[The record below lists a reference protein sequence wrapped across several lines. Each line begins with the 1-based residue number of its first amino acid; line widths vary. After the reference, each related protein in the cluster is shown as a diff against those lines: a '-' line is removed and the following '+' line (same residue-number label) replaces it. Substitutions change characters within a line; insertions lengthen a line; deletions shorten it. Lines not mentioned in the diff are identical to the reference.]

1 VSLRALVVDDEPL
14 CRERIRSML
23 ARWPQFTTVEEC
35 AFGTDA
41 VARLRGADFDLLFL
55 DVAMPDRN
63 GFEVLEQAGLDR
75 VRLVI
80 FITAYADYAVDA
92 FEIHAFDYL
101 LKPVDL
107 RRFGEA
113 VDRAVDA
120 LSCGDASGARRG
132 EAPPRLSS
140 TVPFGDASTASRL
153 GRLLETVRPSPD
165 GWAERLL
172 VHKGPHLVFVQTS
185 DVDWFESAGN
195 YVDVRVGRETY
206 VLRQSL
212 VQLEAQLEG
221 DLFVRI
227 HRHLVVNLDAL
238 RALRGEA
245 GECVAV
251 LRTGETLVVSRRC
264 RQKLESRFT
273 ARRQRRA

>member
-1 VSLRALVVDDEPL
+1 MSLRALVVDDEPL

-23 ARWPQFTTVEEC
+23 ARWPQFTTVEDC

-55 DVAMPDRN
+55 DVAMPDRS

-80 FITAYADYAVDA
+80 FVTAYADYAVDA

-107 RRFGEA
+107 RRFCEA
-113 VDRAVDA
+113 VDRAVGA

-132 EAPPRLSS
+132 EAPPHFSS

-153 GRLLETVRPSPD
+153 GRLLETVRPS
-165 GWAERLL
+165 AERLL

-185 DVDWFESAGN
+185 NVDWFESAGN

-212 VQLEAQLEG
+212 VQLETQLEG

-238 RALRGEA
+238 RTLRGEA

-251 LRTGETLVVSRRC
+251 LRTGKALVVSRRC